1 MMLMVHMWMGPQL
14 LMLLCSPNVSTP
26 MMVITIT
33 ASMMLG
39 EMMIAITSS
48 YARNLVVVCRSCR
61 CRVVTCRMMIG
72 GLRGKMVC
80 VVSGM
85 LVVPARCGR
94 WRGAV
99 VRWMR
104 STITTAVTACC
115 PQRWTPSSRVGP
127 TSHRHALTRAAGC
140 CSGFAA
146 RGCCSGGHLQVLFAG
161 GPARRPVL
169 PARRPVLPSDDRLRV
184 MRVMHGCRSSR
195 RRGSETSARRKLMCL
210 GVIALR
216 QTRCPPQVQLR
227 SSVGSPR
234 GPS

>member
-48 YARNLVVVCRSCR
+48 YAWNLVVVCCSCR
-61 CRVVTCRMMIG
+61 CRVVTCRVMIG

-80 VVSGM
+80 VVSAM
-85 LVVPARCGR
+85 LVLPARCGS

-104 STITTAVTACC
+104 STNILLQLFRRRVYYSAARC
-115 PQRWTPSSRVGP
+115 SS
-127 TSHRHALTRAAGC
+127 C
-140 CSGFAA
+140 FAA
-146 RGCCSGGHLQVLFAG
+146 RGCCGGGHLQVLFAG

-169 PARRPVLPSDDRLRV
+169 PARRSVLPSDDRLGML

-195 RRGSETSARRKLMCL
+195 RRGRETSARKLMCL

-227 SSVGSPR
+227 SRVGSPR
-234 GPS
+234 APS